1 MVLRNQREGGGE
13 EGAKVR
19 PKDVPPVTYILQ
31 IGPVSPVFQYLT
43 I

>member
-1 MVLRNQREGGGE
+1 MVLRNQREGEGG

-19 PKDVPPVTYILQ
+19 PKDVPLVTYILQ
-31 IGPVSPVFQYLT
+31 IGSISPVFQYLT